1 MQPYLPF
8 WFRQRQGKAEPIGE
22 DRLRLSAP
30 NMAEAFIGIEK
41 NTDSQWLPVV
51 RKTPDSENLVSTNT
65 SYGSPQ
71 DAWDA
76 AFEVY
81 RETFVV

>member
-8 WFRQRQGKAEPIGE
+8 WFRQRQGKAESIGE
-22 DRLRLSAP
+22 DRLRLTAP
-30 NMAEAFIGIEK
+30 NMAEAFIGVEK
-41 NTDSQWLPVV
+41 NADAQWRPVLH
-51 RKTPDSENLVSTNT
+51 RTADGENLASTNT

-71 DAWDA
+71 EAWDA

>member
-22 DRLRLSAP
+22 NGLRLTAP

-41 NTDSQWLPVV
+41 DADSQWRPVL
-51 RKTPDSENLVSTNT
+51 RRTADGENLASTAT
-65 SYGSPQ
+65 SYDSPQ
-71 DAWDA
+71 EAWEA
-76 AFEVY
+76 AFEIY
-81 RETFVV
+81 RETVVV